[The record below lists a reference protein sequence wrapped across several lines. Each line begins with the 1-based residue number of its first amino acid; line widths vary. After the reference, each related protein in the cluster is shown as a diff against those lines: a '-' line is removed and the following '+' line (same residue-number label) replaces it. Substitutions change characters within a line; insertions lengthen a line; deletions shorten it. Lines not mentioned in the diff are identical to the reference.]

1 MCVGGENKRK
11 PTLRRR
17 DRRTPPPP
25 TPTTT
30 TSPPLHTKAQRR
42 GSSVHPIMPPHP
54 FYVNKWASLAAS
66 LASRFAWRQS
76 SDEEVKTSLS
86 ASRFRS
92 CSS

>member
-1 MCVGGENKRK
+1 MRLISLYLFS
-11 PTLRRR
+11 PTRS
-17 DRRTPPPP
+17 TPAIIFLPSLPFLSL
-25 TPTTT
+25 
-30 TSPPLHTKAQRR
+30 SPSTLLYCPLDHLDAAER
-42 GSSVHPIMPPHP
+42 
-54 FYVNKWASLAAS
+54 ASLAAS